1 MSVHEG
7 HRPGERDYGRV
18 LAGVFLAGFATF
30 AQLFDIQAVLPELTA
45 LYGVSPATAA
55 LTVSASAAGIAV
67 SVLPWSVVADR
78 IGRVTA
84 MKIAIVVSA
93 VLGVLSPWS
102 PTFELLV
109 GSRFLIGVA
118 LGAIPA
124 VAMAYLA
131 EEIHR
136 GHIAA
141 TAGLFTSGNAIGA
154 LAGRL
159 LAGFLGE
166 PFGFEIG
173 LAAVAV
179 LTLVFGIAFALVVPR
194 SRGFTPGSGPT
205 LRALPRMLV
214 DKLRTPALFGMF
226 AVGFLLNGMI
236 ASVYNYVA
244 FRVQGEP
251 FDLPTTASTFI
262 YFIFVLGS
270 VATAIAGRLVQR
282 LGRTPVLVG
291 SALTAVVGCLVM
303 LSGWL
308 PVLAIGLALVTMG
321 MFSAMSQTSA
331 WVGQFSTTGR
341 AQSTAMFQLAN
352 QVGGAVIGW
361 ATGLVFGAAGWT
373 WTVAS
378 FVAAFLGVAAIVA
391 LGLSRLERDRAV

>member
-1 MSVHEG
+1 MSAHEG
-7 HRPGERDYGRV
+7 HRPGEREYRRV

-30 AQLFDIQAVLPELTA
+30 AQLFDIQAVLPELTT
-45 LYGVSPATAA
+45 LFDVSPATSA
-55 LTVSASAAGIAV
+55 LTVSASTTGIAA

-109 GSRFLIGVA
+109 GSRFLIGVS

-166 PFGFEIG
+166 PLGFEIG
-173 LAAVAV
+173 LAAVAG
-179 LTLVFGIAFALVVPR
+179 LTLLFGIAFALVVPR
-194 SRGFTPGSGPT
+194 SRGFVPGSGPT
-205 LRALPRMLV
+205 LRELPRLLLV
-214 DKLRTPALFGMF
+214 KLRTPSLFGMF

-251 FDLPTTASTFI
+251 FGLPASSSTSI
-262 YFIFVLGS
+262 YFIFILGS
-270 VATAIAGRLVQR
+270 VATAIAGGLVQR
-282 LGRTPVLVG
+282 VGRTPV
-291 SALTAVVGCLVM
+291 
-303 LSGWL
+303 
-308 PVLAIGLALVTMG
+308 
-321 MFSAMSQTSA
+321 
-331 WVGQFSTTGR
+331 
-341 AQSTAMFQLAN
+341 
-352 QVGGAVIGW
+352 
-361 ATGLVFGAAGWT
+361 
-373 WTVAS
+373 
-378 FVAAFLGVAAIVA
+378 
-391 LGLSRLERDRAV
+391 